1 MHGTQGGGHPIR
13 DDAMITLSSS
23 SEASTAQVFRVE
35 RAREGHR
42 AWSVVQSGSAVAT
55 FADRDAAIEAAHTLA
70 ANTWRLRHC
79 ASRVVVLGEDGRP
92 QAFRMYG
99 DPSLAN
105 RPSGGEESIVLQD
118 GPAPFARAG

>member
-1 MHGTQGGGHPIR
+1 
-13 DDAMITLSSS
+13 MITLSSS
-23 SEASTAQVFRVE
+23 TETAIAQVFRVE
-35 RAREGHR
+35 RAREGQR
-42 AWSVVQSGSAVAT
+42 AWSVVQSGSPVAT

-70 ANTWRLRHC
+70 SNTWRLRQC

-99 DPSLAN
+99 DPSQ
-105 RPSGGEESIVLQD
+105 SGRAAAGEESIVLGD